1 LPLLAGD
8 VLSQA
13 GSHLLINGSPYGRHE
28 TTMNQRKP
36 NQRKLPTRWV
46 GIILAGAL
54 VFVLPSCASADTLTQ
69 FAGIG
74 FSGVSGPLFLQP
86 FDHKLGT
93 LTSVDITVDGQISA
107 LVATNP
113 NFVPTGNG
121 GSVPVPLPFSVA
133 LDQNFFGISSHSFF
147 SFFEPATFQLNGTAS
162 GLGEVQQLA
171 SSFVYTFHFD
181 SNSDF
186 LGQAPISA
194 PDPLIPPIFALGT
207 LAGFTDTFSPLMEEF
222 IVTQPSA
229 VFPSAVNGSLASW
242 SDDGGIIVQ
251 YNYTPAPLPAPE
263 PSSLLLLGTG
273 LLTMAAAWRLRSP
286 RV

>member
-1 LPLLAGD
+1 
-8 VLSQA
+8 
-13 GSHLLINGSPYGRHE
+13 
-28 TTMNQRKP
+28 M
-36 NQRKLPTRWV
+36 
-46 GIILAGAL
+46 ILAGAL

-86 FDHKLGT
+86 FDHTLGT
-93 LTSVDITVDGQISA
+93 LTSVDVTVNGQISA
-107 LVATNP
+107 IVQTNP
-113 NFVPTGNG
+113 NLVPIDPFGDMT
-121 GSVPVPLPFSVA
+121 PVPAPFSVA

-147 SFFEPATFQLNGTAS
+147 SFFQPATFQLNGTAS
-162 GLGEVQQLA
+162 GVGEVQQLTA
-171 SSFVYTFHFD
+171 PFFYGFHFD
-181 SNSDF
+181 ANSDF

-207 LAGFTDTFSPLMEEF
+207 LASFTDTFSPLMEEF

-229 VFPSAVNGSLASW
+229 FFPPAVNGSLASW
-242 SDDGGIIVQ
+242 SDDGAIIVQ